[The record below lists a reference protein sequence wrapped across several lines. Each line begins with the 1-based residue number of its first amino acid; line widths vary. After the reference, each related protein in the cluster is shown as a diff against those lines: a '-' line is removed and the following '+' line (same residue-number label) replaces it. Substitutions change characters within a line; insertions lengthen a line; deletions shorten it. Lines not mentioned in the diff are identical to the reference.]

1 MKKVAI
7 LILFVLI
14 FAVFLFY
21 TGGNPTYAQPKD
33 TIIDNVD
40 SVTPLDLKMYRS
52 DLRVVILTLIKSA
65 LTFLGILF
73 FVIVLYGG
81 FMWMTAGGNS
91 DRSQKG
97 TKLIT
102 NASIGLIIIV
112 LSYAIVVMV
121 FNIIN
126 KSIEEAKDKST
137 YNIRQNTLIVSR

>member
-7 LILFVLI
+7 LILFILI
-14 FAVFLFY
+14 FAVFLVY
-21 TGGNPTYAQPKD
+21 TGNDPVYAQPKD
-33 TIIDNVD
+33 TIIENVD
-40 SVTPLDLKMYRS
+40 SVTPLDLKIYRS

-73 FVIVLYGG
+73 FAIVLYGG
-81 FMWMTAGGNS
+81 FMWMTSGGNS

-137 YNIRQNTLIVSR
+137 YNIRQNTLIASR